1 MKRSQNF
8 YKISEGHRSI
18 KPHIKPLCVR
28 REKPTHLMGE
38 QSRGFRESK
47 AIISEVRGKPRL
59 LFLKA
64 REVFQEIMGGDF
76 QLRWHGKVT
85 F

>member
-1 MKRSQNF
+1 MCK
-8 YKISEGHRSI
+8 E
-18 KPHIKPLCVR
+18 
-28 REKPTHLMGE
+28 REPTHLMGE

-64 REVFQEIMGGDF
+64 REGFQENNGWG
-76 QLRWHGKVT
+76 LPVEVAW
-85 F
+85 

>member
-1 MKRSQNF
+1 
-8 YKISEGHRSI
+8 
-18 KPHIKPLCVR
+18 
-28 REKPTHLMGE
+28 MGE

-47 AIISEVRGKPRL
+47 AIIREVRGKPRL

-64 REVFQEIMGGDF
+64 REGFQEIMGGDF
-76 QLRWHGKVT
+76 QLRWYDKVT